1 MKIIKLKAFQGP
13 NVYSYHPV
21 LWVQVDLESNL
32 NTPSNQIAGFN
43 DGLLKVLPTL
53 MEHQC
58 ALGCYGGFV
67 KRLEE
72 GTYLAH
78 IFEHVLLELQR
89 RCGDDVAYGKA
100 RMTDVES
107 VYDVIAAFRDES
119 TARRCAVLTA
129 DFLNA
134 LIKQQPFDFVTQLK
148 TIQDYRE
155 KRRLGPSAQAIF
167 DAAQKRGIPV
177 ERVPGEDLLLLGQ
190 GIHMRKVWSTV
201 TERTSLLATDFVA
214 NKHLT
219 TSYLAQIAVPV
230 PQSEIVSTEAEAV
243 EAFRRIGKT
252 VAVKPLSG
260 SHGRGVTVEVASE
273 AEVSRAFQ
281 IAANYGA
288 YVLVEEYIAGKQYRL
303 CVVNGKMVAA
313 AERIPAYVIGDGV
326 HTVLELVDIVN
337 QNPLRG
343 DGHDKP
349 LSKILLDDLA
359 VSVLSKQKLS
369 PHRVPEAKRIV
380 QIRTAANLS
389 TGGTA
394 VDVTQMVHADTVQ
407 MAGRVAEAVG
417 LDVAGLDIIAKDIT
431 KPLAN
436 GNGAVIE
443 VNAAPGIRMHHHPSA
458 GKARDV
464 GGEIVDYLFPYG
476 RQGKIPVA
484 AVTGTN
490 GKTTVSRMLS
500 AIYQQTGLCVAMANT
515 EGVFINQ
522 ECILKGD
529 CSGPQSA
536 QMALRH
542 QKAQAA
548 ILETARGGIVR
559 AGLGFTSCDAAVLTN
574 ISEDHLGQ
582 DGIDSLEDLA
592 YIKSLVLEMVEKNG
606 AAIINA
612 DDAFARYLAG
622 RVRANVVY
630 FSMQEDNPLVKRHLA
645 LGGLALFLKEGVVYK
660 AKGFDVQEL
669 FDPQQVPVTMRG
681 KVRHNVQNALAAAA
695 AAVGLGIDD
704 VHIRRALYQ
713 FAYNAG
719 RMTMIRLRDFCVCI
733 DYGHN
738 IAGYEATIAAAHSL
752 VGNGRLIGVIAAP
765 GDRRDEAILR
775 LGAVAGMG
783 FDEIYIKED
792 EDLRGRKSGEVAAL
806 LKRGALSA
814 GVPESRLRVVLD
826 ERQAVELAVNHAGS
840 GDFIVIF
847 YEKYDAVVRV
857 LQRLVER
864 DELKPQ
870 PITMDFPLWVR
881 SFSNMQGGYIAEGD
895 TRQ

>member
-21 LWVQVDLESNL
+21 LWVQVDLEDEF
-32 NTPSNQIAGFN
+32 NTPSSRMKGFN
-43 DGLLKVLPTL
+43 EGLLKALPTL

-58 ALGCYGGFV
+58 ALKCYGGFV

-89 RCGDDVAYGKA
+89 KCGDHVAYGKA
-100 RMTDVES
+100 RMTNIENI
-107 VYDVIAAFRDES
+107 YDVIASFRDES
-119 TARRCAVLTA
+119 TARRCAVLA
-129 DFLNA
+129 ENFLNS
-134 LIKQQPFDFVTQLK
+134 LIRQESFDFAAQLESV
-148 TIQDYRE
+148 QAFRE
-155 KRRLGPSAQAIF
+155 KRRLGPSAQAVF

-177 ERVPGEDLLLLGQ
+177 YRTPGEDLLLLGQ
-190 GIHMRKVWSTV
+190 GIHMRKIWSTV
-201 TERTSLLATDFVA
+201 TEQTSLLATDFVA

-219 TSYLAQIAVPV
+219 TSFLSQYAVPV
-230 PQSEIVSTEAEAV
+230 PQSEIADTEEAAV
-243 EAFRRIGKT
+243 EAFQRIGKT

-260 SHGRGVTVEVASE
+260 SHGRGVTVEVTSE
-273 AEVSRAFQ
+273 AEVRRAFK
-281 IAANYGA
+281 IAAVYDGH
-288 YVLVEEYIAGKQYRL
+288 VLVEEYISGKQYRI

-313 AERIPAYVIGDGV
+313 SERIPAYVIGDGQ
-326 HTVLELVDIVN
+326 HTVAELVDIVN

-349 LSKILLDDLA
+349 LSKITLDDLA
-359 VSVLSKQKLS
+359 VSVLAKQKLS

-394 VDVTQMVHADTVQ
+394 VDVTQLVHPDTVE

-417 LDVAGLDIIAKDIT
+417 LDIAGLDIIAKDIT

-458 GKARDV
+458 GQARDV

-490 GKTTVSRMLS
+490 GKTTVTRMLS
-500 AIYQQTGLCVAMANT
+500 AIYQQAGLCVVMANT
-515 EGVFINQ
+515 EGIFINQ
-522 ECILKGD
+522 QCIQKGD

-536 QMALRH
+536 RIALRNK
-542 QKAQAA
+542 KAQAA
-548 ILETARGGIVR
+548 VLETARGGIVR
-559 AGLGFTSCDAAVLTN
+559 AGLGFASCDAAVLTN

-592 YIKSLVLEMVEKNG
+592 YIKSLVLEVVDKNG
-606 AAIINA
+606 AAVINA

-622 RVRANVVY
+622 RVRAKIVF
-630 FSMQEDNPLVKRHLA
+630 FSMQEENPLVKRQLA
-645 LGGLALFLKEGVVYK
+645 LGGTALFLKDGIVYK
-660 AKGFDVQEL
+660 AKGFDTQEL
-669 FDPQQVPVTMRG
+669 FDPKQVPVTMRG
-681 KVRHNVQNALAAAA
+681 KIRHNIQNAMAAAA

-704 VHIRRALYQ
+704 VHIRQALYQ
-713 FAYNAG
+713 FAYNNG
-719 RMTMIRLRDFCVCI
+719 RMTMLRIRDFCVCI

-738 IAGYEATIAAAHSL
+738 FAGYEATIAAARSL
-752 VGNGRLIGVIAAP
+752 AGNGRLVGVIAAP
-765 GDRRDEAILR
+765 GDRRDEDILR
-775 LGAVAGMG
+775 LGAVASRG

-792 EDLRGRKSGEVAAL
+792 EDLRGRQRGEVAAL
-806 LKRGALSA
+806 LKRGALST
-814 GVPESRLRVVLD
+814 GVSESQLCVVLD
-826 ERQAVELAVNHAGS
+826 ERQAVELAVKHAKS
-840 GDFIVIF
+840 GDFIVVF
-847 YEKYDAVVRV
+847 YENYDAVVRV

-864 DELKPQ
+864 DEKEPGK
-870 PITMDFPLWVR
+870 IAVDFPLWVH
-881 SFSNMQGGYIAEGD
+881 SFSNVQDGHVVESD